1 MRGEQKGV
9 AVDGQAL
16 YRFQIADNGIGM
28 SKEFMEHLFEPF
40 SRERDTTTSG
50 IQGTG
55 LGMTIAKSIVD
66 LLGGKI
72 TVESEVN
79 KGTVIYVD
87 LSFKLAEEAEA
98 TKEVAVAE
106 VKLEGKHVLLVDDVE
121 LNREIAQ
128 MMLEKAGAEVNCC
141 VNGQEAVDYM
151 AHAQPGSIDFVL
163 MDLMM
168 PVLDG
173 LEAARM
179 IRRLPDKEIGQT
191 VIIALTANAL
201 AETKKEVLEAGMNGM
216 LNKPFDVESLKRV
229 LQEALQRGR

>member
-1 MRGEQKGV
+1 AMEGE
-9 AVDGQAL
+9 AL
-16 YRFQIADNGIGM
+16 YHFQIADNGIGM

-55 LGMTIAKSIVD
+55 LGMTIAKNIVD
-66 LLGGKI
+66 LLGGQI

-79 KGTVIYVD
+79 KGTVISVD
-87 LSFKLAEEAEA
+87 LSLKLAEKAQAPQGATGAEA
-98 TKEVAVAE
+98 QVQ
-106 VKLEGKHVLLVDDVE
+106 LQGKHVLLVDDVE

-128 MMLEKAGAEVNCC
+128 MMLAKAGVEVTCC

-179 IRRLPDKEIGQT
+179 IRRLPDQELAQT

-201 AETKKEVLEAGMNGM
+201 AETKKEVLESGMNGM
-216 LNKPFDVESLKRV
+216 LNKPFDVEALKRV
-229 LQEALQRGR
+229 LQEVLLSKKQ

>member
-1 MRGEQKGV
+1 
-9 AVDGQAL
+9 
-16 YRFQIADNGIGM
+16 
-28 SKEFMEHLFEPF
+28 
-40 SRERDTTTSG
+40 
-50 IQGTG
+50 
-55 LGMTIAKSIVD
+55 
-66 LLGGKI
+66 
-72 TVESEVN
+72 
-79 KGTVIYVD
+79 
-87 LSFKLAEEAEA
+87 
-98 TKEVAVAE
+98 
-106 VKLEGKHVLLVDDVE
+106 
-121 LNREIAQ
+121 
-128 MMLEKAGAEVNCC
+128 
-141 VNGQEAVDYM
+141 M